1 MLFMEEDN
9 MSAKSWY
16 RKKYTPEQIKEIQ
29 RTLGVEEDGLI
40 GPDTINAIKEYQE
53 AAGLKADGL
62 WGKSTQAKADEWN
75 AQYDSIQPTFGK
87 DTDELKEAS
96 YKQYSDNLENRY
108 FLDEQNKYERNFMPN
123 YEMSNVELAYLN
135 KEIDKVKKQLEARQ
149 SNYESV
155 PQPKTQVGWS
165 SYIVNNDRGMLDKY
179 QDAERQW
186 YTLREQERHAKEL
199 ADKQRAQ
206 QDMMNMDENMKN
218 RSIAAIN
225 YQYAQQA
232 LKLDNSRDPAT
243 KAMLEQKAAEAKAT
257 LDYWNK
263 RTGYTENNDKKELKN
278 EVKTEVKTEVKESE
292 EAPNGTTLA
301 VDIADMDMYIS
312 GKKKFATIKEQ
323 IDLIKK
329 AKSDPAY
336 NTDANYRDKVNS
348 LEALKSIEA
357 IKKADEAN
365 KTKWRNEYNALSPSR
380 QREWKEL
387 NPDKAE
393 AIGV

>member
-1 MLFMEEDN
+1 MYPNIEEDN
-9 MSAKSWY
+9 A
-16 RKKYTPEQIKEIQ
+16 
-29 RTLGVEEDGLI
+29 
-40 GPDTINAIKEYQE
+40 
-53 AAGLKADGL
+53 
-62 WGKSTQAKADEWN
+62 
-75 AQYDSIQPTFGK
+75 
-87 DTDELKEAS
+87 
-96 YKQYSDNLENRY
+96 
-108 FLDEQNKYERNFMPN
+108 
-123 YEMSNVELAYLN
+123 ELAQLN
-135 KEIDKVKKQLEARQ
+135 AEIDKVKKQLAARQ
-149 SNYESV
+149 SKYEEV

-186 YTLREQERHAKEL
+186 YNLKEQERHAKEL

-218 RSIAAIN
+218 RSISAIN

-263 RTGYTENNDKKELKN
+263 RTGLADKDVKKELKN
-278 EVKTEVKTEVKESE
+278 EVKTEVKAAEDEPK
-292 EAPNGTTLA
+292 GTTLV

-323 IDLIKK
+323 QDLIKK
-329 AKSDPAY
+329 AKADPAY

-348 LEALKSIEA
+348 LEVVKSTEA

-365 KTKWRNEYNALSPSR
+365 KTKWRNEYNALSPLQ
-380 QREWKEL
+380 QRLWKKN
-387 NPDKAE
+387 NPTKAK

>member
-1 MLFMEEDN
+1 MYKELEELD
-9 MSAKSWY
+9 
-16 RKKYTPEQIKEIQ
+16 KEI
-29 RTLGVEEDGLI
+29 
-40 GPDTINAIKEYQE
+40 A
-53 AAGLKADGL
+53 
-62 WGKSTQAKADEWN
+62 
-75 AQYDSIQPTFGK
+75 
-87 DTDELKEAS
+87 
-96 YKQYSDNLENRY
+96 
-108 FLDEQNKYERNFMPN
+108 
-123 YEMSNVELAYLN
+123 
-135 KEIDKVKKQLEARQ
+135 KVKEQLAARQ
-149 SNYESV
+149 SKYEEV

-186 YTLREQERHAKEL
+186 YNLKEQERHAKEL

-263 RTGYTENNDKKELKN
+263 RTGLVDKDVKKELKD
-278 EVKTEVKTEVKESE
+278 EVKTEVKESE
-292 EAPNGTTLA
+292 EAPKVEPKVEPKGTTLA

-323 IDLIKK
+323 QDLIKK
-329 AKSDPAY
+329 AKADPAY

-348 LEALKSIEA
+348 LEVVKSTEA

-365 KTKWRNEYNALSPSR
+365 KAKWRNEYNALSPLQ
-380 QREWKEL
+380 QRIWKKN
-387 NPDKAE
+387 NPTKAK

>member
-1 MLFMEEDN
+1 MYPNIEEDN
-9 MSAKSWY
+9 A
-16 RKKYTPEQIKEIQ
+16 
-29 RTLGVEEDGLI
+29 
-40 GPDTINAIKEYQE
+40 
-53 AAGLKADGL
+53 
-62 WGKSTQAKADEWN
+62 
-75 AQYDSIQPTFGK
+75 
-87 DTDELKEAS
+87 
-96 YKQYSDNLENRY
+96 
-108 FLDEQNKYERNFMPN
+108 
-123 YEMSNVELAYLN
+123 ELAQLN
-135 KEIDKVKKQLEARQ
+135 AEIEKVKKQLAARQ
-149 SNYESV
+149 SKYEEV

-186 YTLREQERHAKEL
+186 YTLKEQERHAKELADEQARNAKEL

-263 RTGYTENNDKKELKN
+263 RTGMVDKDVKKELKD
-278 EVKTEVKTEVKESE
+278 EVKSEVKASE
-292 EAPNGTTLA
+292 EAPNDTTSRA
-301 VDIADMDMYIS
+301 VDMADMDAYIS

-323 IDLIKK
+323 QDFIKK
-329 AKSDPAY
+329 AKADPAD

-348 LEALKSIEA
+348 LEVVKSTEA
-357 IKKADEAN
+357 IKKADAAN
-365 KTKWRNEYNALSPSR
+365 KAKWRKEYDALTSSR

-387 NPDKAE
+387 NPDKAK

>member
-1 MLFMEEDN
+1 MYPNIEEDN
-9 MSAKSWY
+9 A
-16 RKKYTPEQIKEIQ
+16 
-29 RTLGVEEDGLI
+29 
-40 GPDTINAIKEYQE
+40 
-53 AAGLKADGL
+53 
-62 WGKSTQAKADEWN
+62 
-75 AQYDSIQPTFGK
+75 
-87 DTDELKEAS
+87 
-96 YKQYSDNLENRY
+96 
-108 FLDEQNKYERNFMPN
+108 
-123 YEMSNVELAYLN
+123 ELAQLN
-135 KEIDKVKKQLEARQ
+135 AEIDKVKKQLAARQ
-149 SNYESV
+149 SKYEEV

-186 YTLREQERHAKEL
+186 YTLKEQERHAKELADEQARNAEKL

-263 RTGYTENNDKKELKN
+263 RTGLVDKDVKKELKN
-278 EVKTEVKTEVKESE
+278 KVKAEVKATEDEPK
-292 EAPNGTTLA
+292 GTTLA

-323 IDLIKK
+323 QDLIKK
-329 AKSDPAY
+329 AKADPAY

-348 LEALKSIEA
+348 LEVVKSTEA

-365 KTKWRNEYNALSPSR
+365 KAKWRKEYDALTPSG
-380 QREWKEL
+380 QRDWKKD
-387 NPDKAE
+387 NPTKAK

>member
-1 MLFMEEDN
+1 MLFMEAYN

-53 AAGLKADGL
+53 AVGLKADGL

-87 DTDELKEAS
+87 GKDTDDLKEAA

-108 FLDEQNKYERNFMPN
+108 FLDEQNKYESNFKPN
-123 YEMSNVELAYLN
+123 YEITNVELAQLN
-135 KEIDKVKKQLEARQ
+135 AEIDKVKKQLAARQ
-149 SNYESV
+149 SKYEEV
-155 PQPKTQVGWS
+155 PRPKTQVGWS

-179 QDAERQW
+179 QDTERNW
-186 YTLREQERHAKEL
+186 YTLKEQERHAKEL

-263 RTGYTENNDKKELKN
+263 RTGLVDKDVKKELKN
-278 EVKTEVKTEVKESE
+278 EVKTEVKESE
-292 EAPNGTTLA
+292 EAPKGTTLA
-301 VDIADMDMYIS
+301 VDIADIDMYIS

-323 IDLIKK
+323 QDLIKK
-329 AKSDPAY
+329 AKADPAY

-348 LEALKSIEA
+348 LEVVKSIEA

-365 KTKWRNEYNALSPSR
+365 KTKWRNEYNALTPLQ
-380 QREWKEL
+380 QRLWKKN
-387 NPDKAE
+387 NPTKAK

>member
-1 MLFMEEDN
+1 MYPNIEEDN
-9 MSAKSWY
+9 A
-16 RKKYTPEQIKEIQ
+16 
-29 RTLGVEEDGLI
+29 
-40 GPDTINAIKEYQE
+40 
-53 AAGLKADGL
+53 
-62 WGKSTQAKADEWN
+62 
-75 AQYDSIQPTFGK
+75 
-87 DTDELKEAS
+87 
-96 YKQYSDNLENRY
+96 
-108 FLDEQNKYERNFMPN
+108 
-123 YEMSNVELAYLN
+123 ELAQLN
-135 KEIDKVKKQLEARQ
+135 AEIDKVKKQLAARQ
-149 SNYESV
+149 SKYEEV

-186 YTLREQERHAKEL
+186 YTLKEQERHAKELADEQARNAREL

-263 RTGYTENNDKKELKN
+263 RTGLVDKDVKKELKD
-278 EVKTEVKTEVKESE
+278 EVKSEVKASE
-292 EAPNGTTLA
+292 EEPKGTTLA

-323 IDLIKK
+323 QDLIKK
-329 AKSDPAY
+329 AKADPAY

-348 LEALKSIEA
+348 LEVVKSTEA

-365 KTKWRNEYNALSPSR
+365 KAKWRNEYNALTPSG
-380 QREWKEL
+380 QRDWKKN
-387 NPDKAE
+387 NPTKAK

>member
-1 MLFMEEDN
+1 MYQELEELD
-9 MSAKSWY
+9 
-16 RKKYTPEQIKEIQ
+16 KEI
-29 RTLGVEEDGLI
+29 
-40 GPDTINAIKEYQE
+40 A
-53 AAGLKADGL
+53 
-62 WGKSTQAKADEWN
+62 
-75 AQYDSIQPTFGK
+75 
-87 DTDELKEAS
+87 
-96 YKQYSDNLENRY
+96 
-108 FLDEQNKYERNFMPN
+108 
-123 YEMSNVELAYLN
+123 
-135 KEIDKVKKQLEARQ
+135 KVKEQLAARQ
-149 SNYESV
+149 SKYEEV

-186 YTLREQERHAKEL
+186 YNLKEQERHAREL

-263 RTGYTENNDKKELKN
+263 RTGLVDKDVKKELKN
-278 EVKTEVKTEVKESE
+278 DVKAEVKATEDEPK
-292 EAPNGTTLA
+292 GTTLA

-323 IDLIKK
+323 QDLISK
-329 AKSDPAY
+329 AKADPAY

-348 LEALKSIEA
+348 LEVVKSTEA
-357 IKKADEAN
+357 IKKADAAN
-365 KTKWRNEYNALSPSR
+365 KAKWRNEYNALTPSR

-387 NPDKAE
+387 NPDKAK

>member
-1 MLFMEEDN
+1 MYPNIEED
-9 MSAKSWY
+9 
-16 RKKYTPEQIKEIQ
+16 
-29 RTLGVEEDGLI
+29 
-40 GPDTINAIKEYQE
+40 
-53 AAGLKADGL
+53 
-62 WGKSTQAKADEWN
+62 
-75 AQYDSIQPTFGK
+75 
-87 DTDELKEAS
+87 
-96 YKQYSDNLENRY
+96 
-108 FLDEQNKYERNFMPN
+108 
-123 YEMSNVELAYLN
+123 NVELAQLN
-135 KEIDKVKKQLEARQ
+135 AEIDKVKKQLAARQ
-149 SNYESV
+149 SKYEEV

-186 YTLREQERHAKEL
+186 YTLKEQERHAKELADKQASNAEKL

-263 RTGYTENNDKKELKN
+263 RTGLVDKDVKKELNN
-278 EVKTEVKTEVKESE
+278 EVKTEVEESE
-292 EAPNGTTLA
+292 EEPKVTTSRA
-301 VDIADMDMYIS
+301 VDMSEMDAYIS
-312 GKKKFATIKEQ
+312 GKKKFATIKEHQ
-323 IDLIKK
+323 DFINK
-329 AKSDPAY
+329 AKADPSY
-336 NTDANYRDKVNS
+336 NIEGDYRTKVND
-348 LEALKSIEA
+348 LEAVKSTEA
-357 IKKADEAN
+357 IKKATEAN
-365 KTKWRNEYNALSPSR
+365 KAKWRKEYEALNPSR

-387 NPDKAE
+387 NPDKAK

>member
-1 MLFMEEDN
+1 MYPNIEEDN
-9 MSAKSWY
+9 A
-16 RKKYTPEQIKEIQ
+16 
-29 RTLGVEEDGLI
+29 
-40 GPDTINAIKEYQE
+40 
-53 AAGLKADGL
+53 
-62 WGKSTQAKADEWN
+62 
-75 AQYDSIQPTFGK
+75 
-87 DTDELKEAS
+87 
-96 YKQYSDNLENRY
+96 
-108 FLDEQNKYERNFMPN
+108 
-123 YEMSNVELAYLN
+123 ELAQLN
-135 KEIDKVKKQLEARQ
+135 AEIDKVKKQLAERQ
-149 SNYESV
+149 SKYEEV

-165 SYIVNNDRGMLDKY
+165 SYIVNNDRGMIDKY

-186 YTLREQERHAKEL
+186 YTLKEQERHAKELADEQARNAREL

-232 LKLDNSRDPAT
+232 LKLDTSRDPAT

-263 RTGYTENNDKKELKN
+263 RTGLVDKDVKKELKD
-278 EVKTEVKTEVKESE
+278 EVKTEVKASE
-292 EAPNGTTLA
+292 EAPNDTTSRA
-301 VDIADMDMYIS
+301 VDMADMDAYIS

-323 IDLIKK
+323 QDFIKK
-329 AKSDPAY
+329 AKADPAY

-348 LEALKSIEA
+348 LEVVKSTEA
-357 IKKADEAN
+357 IKKADAAN
-365 KTKWRNEYNALSPSR
+365 KAKWRKEYDALTSSR

-387 NPDKAE
+387 NPDKAK

>member
-1 MLFMEEDN
+1 MYPNIEEDN
-9 MSAKSWY
+9 A
-16 RKKYTPEQIKEIQ
+16 
-29 RTLGVEEDGLI
+29 
-40 GPDTINAIKEYQE
+40 
-53 AAGLKADGL
+53 
-62 WGKSTQAKADEWN
+62 
-75 AQYDSIQPTFGK
+75 
-87 DTDELKEAS
+87 
-96 YKQYSDNLENRY
+96 
-108 FLDEQNKYERNFMPN
+108 
-123 YEMSNVELAYLN
+123 ELAQLN
-135 KEIDKVKKQLEARQ
+135 AEIEKVKKQLAARQ
-149 SNYESV
+149 SKYEEV

-186 YTLREQERHAKEL
+186 YTLKEQERHAKELADEQARNAREL

-263 RTGYTENNDKKELKN
+263 RTGELVDKDVKKELKN
-278 EVKTEVKTEVKESE
+278 EVKTEVKESE
-292 EAPNGTTLA
+292 EAPNDTTSRA
-301 VDIADMDMYIS
+301 VDMADMDMYIS

-323 IDLIKK
+323 QDFINRVK
-329 AKSDPAY
+329 ADPSY
-336 NTDANYRDKVNS
+336 NVEGDYRTKVND
-348 LEALKSIEA
+348 LEAVKSTEA

-365 KTKWRNEYNALSPSR
+365 KTKWRNEYNALSPLQ
-380 QREWKEL
+380 QRLWKKN
-387 NPDKAE
+387 NPTKAK

>member
-1 MLFMEEDN
+1 MYPNIEEDN
-9 MSAKSWY
+9 A
-16 RKKYTPEQIKEIQ
+16 
-29 RTLGVEEDGLI
+29 
-40 GPDTINAIKEYQE
+40 
-53 AAGLKADGL
+53 
-62 WGKSTQAKADEWN
+62 
-75 AQYDSIQPTFGK
+75 
-87 DTDELKEAS
+87 
-96 YKQYSDNLENRY
+96 
-108 FLDEQNKYERNFMPN
+108 
-123 YEMSNVELAYLN
+123 ELAQLN
-135 KEIDKVKKQLEARQ
+135 AEIEKVKKQLAARQ
-149 SNYESV
+149 SKYEEV

-199 ADKQRAQ
+199 ADKQRTQ

-263 RTGYTENNDKKELKN
+263 RTGLVKNDFKKELKE
-278 EVKTEVKTEVKESE
+278 EVKTEVDESKEEPKE
-292 EAPNGTTLA
+292 EPKGTTLA

-323 IDLIKK
+323 QDLIKK
-329 AKSDPAY
+329 AKADPAY

-348 LEALKSIEA
+348 LEVVKSTEA

-365 KTKWRNEYNALSPSR
+365 KAKWRNEYNALSPLQ
-380 QREWKEL
+380 QRKWKKN
-387 NPDKAE
+387 NPTKAK